1 MKETYPPSVTFCL
14 LIRLAVEMSLLTD
27 FQQRVLPVRDKL
39 YRFALRMLGSVEEAE
54 DVVQEVLIKVWS
66 KGQGMQE
73 YLNMEAWCMRLT
85 RNLSL
90 DRLRTRKVQVGTS
103 EAENAWDFREVCPDH
118 LLEIK
123 EKMNEVHRIIESLPD
138 KQKMVIQLRDIEGYS
153 YQEIAEMLEI
163 PMNQV
168 KVNLHRARTKIK
180 DQLLAREHYG
190 L

>member
-1 MKETYPPSVTFCL
+1 
-14 LIRLAVEMSLLTD
+14 
-27 FQQRVLPVRDKL
+27 
-39 YRFALRMLGSVEEAE
+39 
-54 DVVQEVLIKVWS
+54 
-66 KGQGMQE
+66 
-73 YLNMEAWCMRLT
+73 
-85 RNLSL
+85 
-90 DRLRTRKVQVGTS
+90 
-103 EAENAWDFREVCPDH
+103 
-118 LLEIK
+118 
-123 EKMNEVHRIIESLPD
+123 MNEVHRIIESLPD